1 MFAFLQ
7 GKLQNRF
14 LQFSVIVEEKA
25 ENRPVIETTMTSK
38 EQFLKMAEQYP
49 LVRELKDRL
58 RLDLDY

>member
-1 MFAFLQ
+1 
-7 GKLQNRF
+7 
-14 LQFSVIVEEKA
+14 VEEKA
-25 ENRPVIETTMTSK
+25 ENRPVSETPMTSK